1 MLSLAFIR
9 DHREAG
15 RKAAEEKNAPLD
27 LDRLLALDGEVR
39 GLKTR
44 IDELRRQRNEISAS
58 FKSADP
64 AERPALGQ
72 KAKALGAEAA
82 EAETALGDKSAEL
95 DALLLRVPNI
105 PWDGAPVGP
114 DETANDVVRR
124 EGEPPQFDFTPRDH
138 VELIE
143 MNDWAD
149 RARIVHVA
157 GSRTY
162 CLKGRLA
169 LLEQALMF
177 L

>member
-9 DHREAG
+9 DNQDAV
-15 RKAAEEKNAPLD
+15 RKAAREKNAPID
-27 LDRLLALDGEVR
+27 LDRLLALDGETR
-39 GLKTR
+39 ALKTR
-44 IDELRRQRNEISAS
+44 IDELRRQRNEISAG

-82 EAETALGDKSAEL
+82 EAEAALAEKSEAL

-114 DETANDVVRR
+114 DESANIVVRR
-124 EGEPPQFDFTPRDH
+124 EGTPPEFGFTPRDH

-143 MNDWAD
+143 RNDWAD
-149 RARIVHVA
+149 
-157 GSRTY
+157 
-162 CLKGRLA
+162 LA
-169 LLEQALMF
+169 
-177 L
+177 